1 MRVKISAGNAR
12 GEVYAPPS
20 KSMAHRLLI
29 LAAMSGGVCRVHGTA
44 DCDDVRAT
52 VDCLGSL
59 GIVAHADGD
68 TLTVFGRDFHTLT
81 PHSPLL
87 CRESG
92 STLRFLIP
100 PALISGNETIF
111 RGEPQLMRRPMGI
124 YEDIC
129 KDHGLTFRRGDGEIE
144 VCGPLL
150 PGEYTLPGDVSSQ
163 FVSGLLFAL
172 PVLPGDSVIRI
183 SGRIESRS
191 YIGLTL
197 RALAAFGIRAAWRD
211 ERTIDIS
218 GGQTPRAGDVYV
230 EGDWSGAA
238 FIDALNLFGSDV
250 TLRGLDPESAQGDKV
265 YRQHFA
271 ALSRGVPVIHIGDCP
286 DLGPVLFAVAAAKH
300 GGIFT
305 GTRRLKIKESDR
317 AAAMCEEL
325 TKFGCLL
332 DVREDSVI
340 VYPREFHAPTEA
352 LSGHGDH
359 RIVMALSVLLTI
371 TGGELDGAEAV
382 AKSYPGFFADL
393 RTLGIR
399 VDTEL

>member
-1 MRVKISAGNAR
+1 MRVKISAGHAR
-12 GEVYAPPS
+12 GEVHAPPS

-29 LAAMSGGVCRVHGTA
+29 LAAMSGGVCRVHGAA

-59 GIVAHADGD
+59 GIETHADGD
-68 TLTVFGRDFHTLT
+68 TLTVTGRDFCTLT

-100 PALISGNETIF
+100 PALLSGKRTVF
-111 RGEPQLMRRPMGI
+111 RGEPQLMRRPMDV

-129 KDHGLTFRRGDGEIE
+129 ESHGLLFRRGDGEIE

-163 FVSGLLFAL
+163 FISGLLFAL

-183 SGRIESRS
+183 SGKIESRS

-197 RALAAFGIRAAWRD
+197 RALGIFGIRAEWRD
-211 ERTIDIS
+211 ERTIDIP

-238 FIDALNLFGSDV
+238 FTDALNLFGSDV
-250 TLRGLDPESAQGDKV
+250 RLRGLDPESAQGDRV

-286 DLGPVLFAVAAAKH
+286 DLGPILFAVAAAKH

-325 TKFGCLL
+325 AKFGSLL

-340 VYPREFHAPTEA
+340 VYPKEFHAPAEV

-371 TGGELDGAEAV
+371 TGGEIDGAEAV
-382 AKSYPGFFADL
+382 AKSYPGFFHDL

>member
-1 MRVKISAGNAR
+1 MRVKISAGHAR

-59 GIVAHADGD
+59 GIGTHADGD
-68 TLTVFGRDFHTLT
+68 TLTVFGRDFRTLT

-129 KDHGLTFRRGDGEIE
+129 KGHGLTFRRGDGEIE

-197 RALAAFGIRAAWRD
+197 RALAVFGIRAAWRD
-211 ERTIDIS
+211 ERTIDIP
-218 GGQTPRAGDVYV
+218 GGQTPCAGDVYV

-271 ALSRGVPVIHIGDCP
+271 A
-286 DLGPVLFAVAAAKH
+286 
-300 GGIFT
+300 
-305 GTRRLKIKESDR
+305 
-317 AAAMCEEL
+317 
-325 TKFGCLL
+325 LL

-393 RTLGIR
+393 RALGIK
-399 VDTEL
+399 VDTES

>member
-59 GIVAHADGD
+59 GIGAHADGD
-68 TLTVFGRDFHTLT
+68 TLTVSGRDFRTLT
-81 PHSPLL
+81 PHTPLL

-129 KDHGLTFRRGDGEIE
+129 KDHGLTFRRGDGVIE

-211 ERTIDIS
+211 ERTIDIP

-317 AAAMCEEL
+317 AATMCEEL
-325 TKFGCLL
+325 AKFGCLL